1 MKSHFLRRAG
11 AAVLLAAIT
20 APAFAGPGWG
30 SHGYYGHGRHGYYG
44 SGYNHHRGG
53 GSSSDGW
60 WIGGAIALAAVG
72 ALLVANANDQ
82 AYASSGA
89 QIGGGGVTYT
99 TPGGV
104 YDPGYGDAGYGGTY
118 VAPYESAPVYGNPPV
133 YSGNNLT
140 AAPTYETPQGY
151 PMPQYGQG
159 SPGAG
164 LPAAGSPAAI
174 PVPEAPP
181 VQTTARADCQRYAVN
196 QSGYDPSIRSAW
208 TTQVMVDTYQRYL
221 QSCQRGPG

>member
-44 SGYNHHRGG
+44 SGYNHHHGG
-53 GSSSDGW
+53 GSSSAGW
-60 WIGGAIALAAVG
+60 WVGGAIALAAVG
-72 ALLVANANDQ
+72 ALLAANATDQ

-89 QIGGGGVTYT
+89 QISGGGVTYT

-118 VAPYESAPVYGNPPV
+118 VAPYENQVQGYGSPV

-151 PMPQYGQG
+151 PVPQYGQG
-159 SPGAG
+159 D
-164 LPAAGSPAAI
+164 PAAVNSAAI
-174 PVPEAPP
+174 PVPQAPP
-181 VQTTARADCQRYAVN
+181 VQRAARADCQRYAIN
-196 QSGYDPSIRSAW
+196 ESGYDPSIRSAW